1 MEMQQLRC
9 FVAVA
14 TEKHFGRAAKQLH
27 MAQPG
32 VSHQINRL
40 EVQLGV
46 RLFTRTTR
54 RVSLTDAGNAL
65 LPEAQRILSA
75 VSVAESTVGQ
85 VARGEVGRL
94 KVGFVASASLA
105 IVPRLAQAISEQWPG
120 LTLQLNEMTTG
131 TQLELLT
138 RGDIDIGIGRE
149 LGRETGFTT
158 RPLVRER
165 LYAAVHDSHRVATH
179 QSIPLAELAGE
190 RFVAFPR
197 QQVSLLYDHIAKLC
211 EMAGFQ
217 LTVAEEAVQFMTI
230 LGLVAG
236 GTGVAIVPEPL
247 RALRLPGLRFIV
259 LEDEFAT
266 SLVSLVHRPDQS
278 GSSIVTRFLEIVE
291 QSFPV
296 PE

>member
-14 TEKHFGRAAKQLH
+14 IERHFGRAAEQLH

-32 VSHQINRL
+32 VSQQINRL
-40 EVQLGV
+40 ETQLGV

-54 RVSLTDAGNAL
+54 RVALTDAGAAL
-65 LPEAQRILSA
+65 LPEAERILSA
-75 VSVAESTVGQ
+75 VSAAESTVGQ
-85 VARGEVGRL
+85 VARGEIGRL
-94 KVGFVASASLA
+94 KVGFVVSASLA
-105 IVPRLAQAISEQWPG
+105 IVPRLAQAVSERWPG

-131 TQLELLT
+131 AQLEALT
-138 RGDIDIGIGRE
+138 QGDIDVGIGRE
-149 LGRETGFTT
+149 LGRTAGFLT

-165 LYAAVHDSHRVATH
+165 LYAAVHDSHRLATH
-179 QSIPLAELAGE
+179 RSIRLAELAGE

-211 EMAGFQ
+211 EMAGFT

-236 GTGVAIVPEPL
+236 GAGVAIVPEPL
-247 RALRLPGLRFIV
+247 RALHLPGLRFIV
-259 LEDEFAT
+259 LEDEYAT
-266 SLVSLVHRPDQS
+266 SLVSLLYREDQAD
-278 GSSIVTRFLEIVE
+278 SSLVRRFLEIAE
-291 QSFPV
+291 QIFPL

>member
-14 TEKHFGRAAKQLH
+14 TEKHFGRAAEQLH

-32 VSHQINRL
+32 VSHQVNRL
-40 EVQLGV
+40 ELQLGV

-54 RVSLTDAGNAL
+54 RVSLTDAGAAL
-65 LPEAQRILSA
+65 LPEARRILSA
-75 VSVAESTVGQ
+75 VDVAQLTVSQ
-85 VARGEVGRL
+85 VARGEIGRL

-105 IVPRLAQAISEQWPG
+105 IIPRLSHAVSERWPG
-120 LTLQLNEMTTG
+120 LTLQLEEMTTG
-131 TQLELLT
+131 AQLESLT
-138 RGDIDIGIGRE
+138 RGDLDVGIGRE
-149 LGRETGFTT
+149 LGRTAGFIT

-179 QSIPLAELAGE
+179 RSIPLAELAGE

-211 EMAGFQ
+211 EMAGFK
-217 LTVAEEAVQFMTI
+217 LTVVEEAVQFMTI

-236 GTGVAIVPEPL
+236 GAGVAIVPEPL

-259 LEDEFAT
+259 LEDESAT
-266 SLVSLVHRPDQS
+266 SLVSILYRQDQS
-278 GSSIVTRFLEIVE
+278 GSSTVNRFLEMAE
-291 QSFPV
+291 QIFPL